1 MLVTVPNPIL
11 RKKARPVDS
20 TLDITSIADKLSRIR
35 QENQGL
41 GVAAP
46 QIGESLRIINFV
58 YRGREYTV
66 VNPIIKN
73 RKGVQ
78 QVVEGCL
85 SIPNELYKVKRAQTL
100 TLLGEDIHRKSLKLK
115 CREDESPII
124 EHEIDHLNG
133 ILIDEKGIFYGN
145 KKVEEHDKV
154 AFSEYE

>member
-1 MLVTVPNPIL
+1 MLVTIPNPIL
-11 RKKARPVDS
+11 RKKAKSVDS
-20 TLDITSIADKLSRIR
+20 LLDITSIADELSRVR
-35 QENQGL
+35 QENQGS
-41 GVAAP
+41 GIAAP

-73 RKGVQ
+73 RKGAQ

-100 TLLGEDIHRKSLKLK
+100 MLLGEDIHRKSLKLK

-133 ILIDEKGIFYGN
+133 VLIDEKGIFYGN
-145 KKVEEHDKV
+145 KKVEERDKV
-154 AFSEYE
+154 AFSKYE